1 MLLMFEGHARSKVL
15 DLLHFHS
22 RSIFISVWFYLLL
35 QNCFKA
41 VVVAADVDLMT
52 VSVGVVVVGVRA

>member
-1 MLLMFEGHARSKVL
+1 MLLMFEGHSRSKVL

-22 RSIFISVWFYLLL
+22 RSIFISVWFYVLL

>member
-1 MLLMFEGHARSKVL
+1 MFEGHSRSKVL

-35 QNCFKA
+35 KNCFKA